1 MLNLFPQLRVVE
13 VKITLCD
20 DFFDNWRREVA
31 EVEISAS
38 DRLEIPWIERVRW
51 EMGSS
56 YGGGI
61 GAREGVQ

>member
-13 VKITLCD
+13 VKSTLCD

-31 EVEISAS
+31 EVESSAS